1 MRETRRWLVAIFG
14 AGVFAWVFAG
24 IVFSYPES
32 PDPPEPP
39 AALIFGG
46 IALVVGV
53 IAAAKSVN
61 RFRQGRKGGSY
72 RAGVVAIVASLIGL
86 AFSPFMLLELAAVV
100 HGITNGGDLSQ

>member
-1 MRETRRWLVAIFG
+1 VTIIG
-14 AGVFAWVFAG
+14 AALFAWVFAG

-32 PDPPEPP
+32 PDAPEPP
-39 AALIFGG
+39 AALIYGG
-46 IALVVGV
+46 IALVIGI
-53 IAAAKSVN
+53 IASAKCVY

-100 HGITNGGDLSQ
+100 HDITNGGDLSQ